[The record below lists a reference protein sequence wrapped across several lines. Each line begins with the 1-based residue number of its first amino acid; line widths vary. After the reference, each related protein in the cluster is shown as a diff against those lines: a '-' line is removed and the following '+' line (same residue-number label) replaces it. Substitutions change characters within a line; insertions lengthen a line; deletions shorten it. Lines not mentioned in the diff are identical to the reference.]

1 MSTPK
6 KKTIFGK
13 INLFDVAKK
22 YMLSKRSGS
31 KSFWS
36 QKMAIFDIFFFKF
49 HYIKSTFF
57 NPKQLVN
64 GLCQVIYLLKK
75 FTFRFIKL
83 LRAVESKFKN
93 DA

>member
-1 MSTPK
+1 MYVKYQKPIENCLGTKSDN
-6 KKTIFGK
+6 FG
-13 INLFDVAKK
+13 
-22 YMLSKRSGS
+22 S
-31 KSFWS
+31 
-36 QKMAIFDIFFFKF
+36 FFFKF
-49 HYIKSTFF
+49 HYIKSTFY